1 MHAAALIDVTLSL
14 ILLAI
19 GMVLRNCVFL
29 GAAALLGISA
39 FYRHMDSF
47 KPGQPIRAAL
57 RCISAGA
64 ASIVTTIIV
73 GLVLLTGAFGFWP
86 PVDTVALVAGGVV
99 GTITMVIRAALS
111 VSRSPDFELVPME
124 ILVLAA
130 AMLTLGL
137 AAHGIGWIAC
147 FYAGAAFAVAGMVG
161 WHLAGETASALLRSG
176 AER

>member
-1 MHAAALIDVTLSL
+1 M
-14 ILLAI
+14 LLAS
-19 GMVLRNCVFL
+19 GLALRNCVFL
-29 GAAALLGISA
+29 GAAALLGVSA
-39 FYRHMDSF
+39 FYRTWLC
-47 KPGQPIRAAL
+47 KPEGNKCTPRSVSLLRAPIPRNCCHRGPSPAL
-57 RCISAGA
+57 P
-64 ASIVTTIIV
+64 
-73 GLVLLTGAFGFWP
+73 VLSGFWP
-86 PVDTVALVAGGVV
+86 PVDTSPSGGWSTGNDQDGHRRCSFLSRAVA
-99 GTITMVIRAALS
+99 S
-111 VSRSPDFELVPME
+111 FDLVPME